1 MYMYLA
7 GNSRGV
13 LDSQGKNVGYYV
25 FIIFYLF
32 VFFFFLFLLSKHNC
46 LCLHICMLFFIIFAH
61 LNECS

>member
-1 MYMYLA
+1 MYLA

-25 FIIFYLF
+25 CIIFYLF
-32 VFFFFLFLLSKHNC
+32 VFFLLSKHNC
-46 LCLHICMLFFIIFAH
+46 LCLHICVLFFIIFTH

>member
-25 FIIFYLF
+25 CIIFYLF
-32 VFFFFLFLLSKHNC
+32 VFFFF
-46 LCLHICMLFFIIFAH
+46 FFF
-61 LNECS
+61 C